1 MIRPTTI
8 RVAQNHEG
16 EIIRDILATV
26 ADVPGPL
33 DWSRV
38 WPNWLLAE
46 HKGVICGT
54 IQVLPGYPMG
64 HIGCLAILPRYR
76 KQGIAAYLSWAAEEL
91 LRRSGVSGLT
101 FTSNDQ
107 KLIEALERHG
117 AQGLDETVRLM
128 FKPVRKKLNESTK
141 ST

>member
-1 MIRPTTI
+1 MIRPKI
-8 RVAQNHEG
+8 RIATNDEG

-26 ADVPGPL
+26 DDMPECL

-76 KQGIAAYLSWAAEEL
+76 RQGIAAYLSWAAEEL

-117 AQGLDETVRLM
+117 AVGVDETVRLM
-128 FKPVRKKLNESTK
+128 FKPVRKKLNESTQ